1 MHRSNDKRVIQTKA
15 KLTNAL
21 LVQLKEHPLYSI
33 KISDLCDTAG
43 ISRATFYN
51 NFDSM
56 DEIVF
61 NLLVAFEEPIRKKVK
76 EIRARKDLSF
86 AEVCKLFVYTSVEQF
101 SKHYDVFGQILQSN
115 TGIAVFDRRSAFYYR
130 DRQKLLLNYHDHI
143 KGIPFD
149 LFCCHISS
157 ALTGRISFFCLH
169 QDSYT
174 LQQQQEYIYRMT
186 YERYESYFHKLS
198 SEETHVG

>member
-101 SKHYDVFGQILQSN
+101 SKHYDVS
-115 TGIAVFDRRSAFYYR
+115 
-130 DRQKLLLNYHDHI
+130 
-143 KGIPFD
+143 
-149 LFCCHISS
+149 
-157 ALTGRISFFCLH
+157 RISTKNKKDCC
-169 QDSYT
+169 Y
-174 LQQQQEYIYRMT
+174 
-186 YERYESYFHKLS
+186 
-198 SEETHVG
+198 